1 MNTYCI
7 SVITDTSESEV
18 GVYVMLDGKTQQ
30 ITHQTGTIVSH
41 RGYSHENYPNNVDS
55 TLRLEIDG
63 ILLIR
68 IAVTDFELE
77 SRLKQSGSCID
88 YLEIEGQK
96 YCGVELASN
105 TTYESATGALNMKFH
120 TDSQS
125 RDKGFLFEY
134 RYYSHGEF

>member
-1 MNTYCI
+1 
-7 SVITDTSESEV
+7 
-18 GVYVMLDGKTQQ
+18 MLDGKTQQ
-30 ITHQTGTIVSH
+30 IKHHTGTIVSH
-41 RGYSHENYPNNVDS
+41 SHKDYPNNVDS
-55 TLRLEIDG
+55 TLSLRIEIDG

-77 SRLKQSGSCID
+77 SGLQHSGSCYD

-105 TTYESATGALNMKFH
+105 TTSISATGALNLKFY
-120 TDSQS
+120 TDSRS

-134 RYYSHGEF
+134 KYYSHSEF